1 MNWEFSCLHMLP
13 FPHRRWFPAALSS
26 AVKTVVRITAQFHCF
41 NVNRPGTIHLS
52 SEIAERFE
60 RTAEETAADCR
71 NRGDKFTLN

>member
-1 MNWEFSCLHMLP
+1 MNWEFSCLQMHP

-26 AVKTVVRITAQFHCF
+26 AIKTIVRITAQFHWF

-60 RTAEETAADCR
+60 RTETGGDCR
-71 NRGDKFTLN
+71 SRRDKFTLH